1 MDVPEGLA
9 QSLVEVEEMY
19 RAKGVGNPLGF
30 GKRAAVLVIDFQ
42 QAYTRTWRAK
52 STEPVDQTARVL
64 EAARAKRLPIFYT
77 YQGYD
82 PVEPDGG
89 LFVLKAPTLLEFK
102 RDTWDTEIDP
112 LIAPAPGD
120 SVQEKA
126 TPSAFFDSDLA
137 DTLHGLGIDTVVV
150 CGCSLSGC
158 VRATV
163 VDGMSHRFRMIVPR
177 ECVSDP
183 SPVSMAVSLMEIN
196 TKYGDVVPVDQAIAG
211 IEALAPFTPNPTL

>member
-1 MDVPEGLA
+1 MELPEGLA
-9 QSLVEVEEMY
+9 QSLADVEAMY
-19 RAKGVGNPLGF
+19 RSKGVGNPLGF
-30 GKRAAVLVIDFQ
+30 GERVAVLVIDFQ

-52 STEPVDQTARVL
+52 STEPVEQTARIL
-64 EAARAKRLPIFYT
+64 EAARAKGLTVTYT

-89 LFVLKAPTLLEFK
+89 LFVIKAPTLLEFK
-102 RDTWDTEIDP
+102 RDSWDTEIDP

-120 SVQEKA
+120 EVREKI

-137 DTLHGLGIDTVVV
+137 AKLKAEGVDTIVV

-163 VDGMSHRFRMIVPR
+163 VDGMSHNFRMIVPR
-177 ECVSDP
+177 ECVTDP

-196 TKYGDVVPVDQAIAG
+196 TKYGDVTAVDDVIAG
-211 IEALAPFTPNPTL
+211 IEALEPVAGTVA